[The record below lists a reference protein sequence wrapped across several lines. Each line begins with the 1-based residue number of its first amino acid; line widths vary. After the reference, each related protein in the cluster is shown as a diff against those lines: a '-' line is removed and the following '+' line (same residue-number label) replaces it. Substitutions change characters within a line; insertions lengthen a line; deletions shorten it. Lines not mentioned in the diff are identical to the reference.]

1 MHATAFLSRKGK
13 SAVSPLVVLHGG
25 EAHLKEEC
33 RRSLRRL
40 VLGTEEQEELGLTR
54 FDGREAQ
61 WKDVRDELCTVS
73 MFGDRRLVLVEDAD
87 DLVTRHR
94 AALEQY
100 AEQPAKHAVLL
111 LDVKT
116 WRKNTRLAK
125 KVEADFLE
133 LDCGELSGGLLLK
146 WLVDHASA
154 AYGKQL
160 TRDAAA
166 LMTELA
172 GAGLGLLD
180 QELAK
185 LSAYVGDRER
195 IGVDDVRTLVGGW
208 RAETTWKMTD
218 AVRDGSPAAA
228 LAALEKLLAAG
239 EPAPKILGG
248 LNFVFRKYAR
258 GTELARRGTP
268 LRAALQQAGVFPRDA
283 EASER
288 YLRRIGRRRAEHIT
302 ALLLQADGDFKGGS
316 RLPERLQLE
325 QLLLKLCG
333 SIPL

>member
-13 SAVSPLVVLHGG
+13 TGAAPLVVLHGG

-33 RRSLRRL
+33 RRAVRRL
-40 VLGTEEQEELGLTR
+40 VLGDHEEEELGLTR
-54 FDGREAQ
+54 FDGRDAQ

-73 MFGDRRLVLVEDAD
+73 MFGDRRLVLVEDAEEF
-87 DLVTRHR
+87 VTRHR

-100 AEQPAKHAVLL
+100 AEQPARQAVLL
-111 LDVKT
+111 LDVKN

-146 WLVDHASA
+146 WLVDHAA
-154 AYGKQL
+154 AGYGKQL
-160 TRDAAA
+160 ARDAAV

-172 GAGLGLLD
+172 GTGMGLLD

-185 LSAYVGDRER
+185 LAAYVGDRER

-218 AVRDGSPAAA
+218 AVRDGNPSVA

-258 GTELARRGTP
+258 GTELSRRGAA
-268 LRAALQQAGVFPRDA
+268 LRAALQQAGVFPRDV
-283 EASER
+283 ESSER

-302 ALLLQADGDFKGGS
+302 ALLAQADGDFKGGS

-325 QLLLKLCG
+325 QLLLRLCG

>member
-1 MHATAFLSRKGK
+1 MHATAFLSRKGQ
-13 SAVSPLVVLHGG
+13 SGISPLVVLHGG

-33 RRSLRRL
+33 RRAVRRL
-40 VLGTEEQEELGLTR
+40 VLGADEEEELGLTR
-54 FDGREAQ
+54 FDGRDAQ
-61 WKDVRDELCTVS
+61 WKDVRDELYTVS
-73 MFGDRRLVLVEDAD
+73 MFGDRRLVLVEDAEEF
-87 DLVTRHR
+87 VTRNR
-94 AALEQY
+94 TALEQY
-100 AEQPAKHAVLL
+100 AEQPARQAVLL

-133 LDCGELSGGLLLK
+133 LDCGELAGGLLLK
-146 WLVDHASA
+146 WLVDHAA
-154 AYGKQL
+154 AEYGKQL
-160 TRDAAA
+160 TRDAAG

-172 GAGLGLLD
+172 GTGMGLLD
-180 QELAK
+180 QELGK
-185 LSAYVGDRER
+185 LASYVGDRER
-195 IGVDDVRTLVGGW
+195 IGVDEVRTLVGGW

-218 AVRDGSPAAA
+218 AVRDGSPSVA

-258 GTELARRGTP
+258 GTELARRGAP
-268 LRAALQQAGVFPRDA
+268 LRAALQQAGVFPRDV
-283 EASER
+283 EVGER

-302 ALLLQADGDFKGGS
+302 ALLLQADSDFKGRS